1 MTHEILEKQKKQ
13 YGSECIGN
21 VIRIIDNRTLLVNI
35 GKDVLQLGD
44 KIQIYELGEMIKNF
58 DGTDLCHYIYVKD
71 EVEVIRT
78 EFQYSICKKNKTVT
92 KTKSIFTVSPL
103 LEHEYTTYIPLNID
117 QSDIQELKPVEPLIK
132 IGDPVKLAW
141 QK

>member
-58 DGTDLCHYIYVKD
+58 DGTDLCHYIYVD
-71 EVEVIRT
+71 R
-78 EFQYSICKKNKTVT
+78 
-92 KTKSIFTVSPL
+92 KSV
-103 LEHEYTTYIPLNID
+103 
-117 QSDIQELKPVEPLIK
+117 V
-132 IGDPVKLAW
+132 
-141 QK
+141 